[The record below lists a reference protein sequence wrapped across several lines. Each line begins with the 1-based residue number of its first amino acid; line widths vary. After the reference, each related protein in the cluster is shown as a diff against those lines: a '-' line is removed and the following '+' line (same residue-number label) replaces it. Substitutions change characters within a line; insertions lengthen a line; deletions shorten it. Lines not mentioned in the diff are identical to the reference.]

1 MLSPVK
7 STKIYEMV
15 MEQIKDIV
23 KKGELK
29 SGDKLPSER
38 DLCEK
43 LEVSRA
49 SVREALRA
57 LQMLG
62 LIESKHGEGNFIN
75 ENIQNSLLEP
85 LSIVFLLLGSKS
97 EDILEL
103 RKVIEPETA
112 ALAAKNITNEQLIE
126 LKELMDELNNNSD
139 AEICAS
145 IDKKFHY
152 KIAQASGNHLIS
164 NIMFSISSLIEKYIE
179 NSKIHALNK
188 TLVRDQH
195 EEIWRALETHNG
207 SVAAAAVKKHL
218 ELSYVLQD

>member
-7 STKIYEMV
+7 NTKIYEMV

-75 ENIQNSLLEP
+75 ENFENSLLEP

-97 EDILEL
+97 EDVFEL

-112 ALAAKNITNEQLIE
+112 ALAAKNITDEQLIE
-126 LKELMDELNNNSD
+126 LKEIMEELNNNSD

-145 IDKKFHY
+145 LDKKFHY
-152 KIAQASGNHLIS
+152 KIAQASGNNLIS
-164 NIMFSISSLIEKYIE
+164 TIMFSISSLIEEYIE
-179 NSKIHALNK
+179 NSKIHTLNK
-188 TLVRDQH
+188 TVVRSQH
-195 EEIWRALETHNG
+195 EEIWRTLETHNG
-207 SVAAAAVKKHL
+207 LAAATAVKKHL
-218 ELSYVLQD
+218 ELNHTV

>member
-49 SVREALRA
+49 SVREALKA
-57 LQMLG
+57 LQMVG

-75 ENIQNSLLEP
+75 KNFENSLLEP
-85 LSIVFLLLGSKS
+85 LSIVFLLLGSRS
-97 EDILEL
+97 EDVLEL
-103 RKVIEPETA
+103 RKIIEPETA
-112 ALAAKNITNEQLIE
+112 ALAAENITEEQLKE
-126 LKELMDELNNNSD
+126 LKEITNQLNGTSD
-139 AEICAS
+139 AETCAS
-145 IDKKFHY
+145 LDKKFHY

-164 NIMFSISSLIEKYIE
+164 TIMFSISSLIEKYIE
-179 NSKIHALNK
+179 NSKVHTSNK
-188 TLVRDQH
+188 KIVKIQH
-195 EEIWRALETHNG
+195 EEIYKSLETHNG
-207 SVAAAAVKKHL
+207 IAAAAAVKKHL
-218 ELSYVLQD
+218 ELNSLA

>member
-7 STKIYEMV
+7 STKIYEMI

-23 KKGELK
+23 KNGKLK

-75 ENIQNSLLEP
+75 ENFENSLLEP

-97 EDILEL
+97 GDVLDL
-103 RKVIEPETA
+103 RKIIEPETA
-112 ALAAKNITNEQLIE
+112 VLAAKNITNEQLTE
-126 LKELMDELNNNSD
+126 LKEIMDELNDNFD
-139 AEICAS
+139 TEICAS
-145 IDKKFHY
+145 LDKKFHY
-152 KIAQASGNHLIS
+152 KIAQASGNNLIS
-164 NIMFSISSLIEKYIE
+164 TVMFSISSLIEKYIE
-179 NSKIHALNK
+179 NSKIHTLNK
-188 TLVRDQH
+188 TLVKLHH
-195 EEIWRALETHNG
+195 EEIWRALEAHDG
-207 SVAAAAVKKHL
+207 AAASTAVKKHL
-218 ELSYVLQD
+218 ELSYNV

>member
-38 DLCEK
+38 DLCDK

-49 SVREALRA
+49 SIREALKA

-62 LIESKHGEGNFIN
+62 LIEAKHGEGNFIN
-75 ENIQNSLLEP
+75 ENFENSLLEP
-85 LSIVFLLLGSKS
+85 LSIVFLLLGSKGG
-97 EDILEL
+97 DVTEL
-103 RKVIEPETA
+103 RKIIEPETA

-126 LKELMDELNNNSD
+126 LKGIMEELNDTLD
-139 AEICAS
+139 AEVSAS
-145 IDKKFHY
+145 LDKSFHY

-164 NIMFSISSLIEKYIE
+164 TVMFSISSLIEKYIE
-179 NSKIHALNK
+179 SSKVHNLNKEMIKIH
-188 TLVRDQH
+188 H
-195 EEIWRALETHNG
+195 EEIWRALETHD
-207 SVAAAAVKKHL
+207 AAAAVDAVKKHL
-218 ELSYVLQD
+218 ELNHVV